1 MNQDAP
7 NQSSKQDKSKQS
19 SNPAASNQA
28 ASNQAAS
35 NGSSAS
41 PEKLRPGPTFTP
53 PADILEKGET
63 AIVYLDVPGADADGL
78 DVTLERRIL
87 TISARVTSPAP
98 EGYAPAYIEF
108 RDGVYERRFAFSDQM
123 DGGRI
128 DATIKDGVLRLTI
141 PKSPDAGAK
150 KISVKAA

>member
-7 NQSSKQDKSKQS
+7 NQSSKQDESKQS
-19 SNPAASNQA
+19 STPATSNGS
-28 ASNQAAS
+28 SNRAAS

-41 PEKLRPGPTFTP
+41 PEKLRPGPIFTP
-53 PADILEKGET
+53 PADILEKGDT
-63 AIVYLDVPGADADGL
+63 AVIYLDVPGADAGGL

-98 EGYAPAYIEF
+98 EGYAPAYMEF

>member
-7 NQSSKQDKSKQS
+7 NQSSKQDESKQS
-19 SNPAASNQA
+19 SNPAASNGPSNRA
-28 ASNQAAS
+28 ASNE
-35 NGSSAS
+35 SSAS
-41 PEKLRPGPTFTP
+41 PERLRPGATLTP
-53 PADILEKGET
+53 PADILEKGDT
-63 AIVYLDVPGADADGL
+63 AIVYLDVPGADASGL

-128 DATIKDGVLRLTI
+128 DAALKDGVLRLTI

-150 KISVKAA
+150 KIAVKAA

>member
-7 NQSSKQDKSKQS
+7 NQSSKQDESKQS
-19 SNPAASNQA
+19 SNPAASNGP
-28 ASNQAAS
+28 SNRATS
-35 NGSSAS
+35 NESSAS
-41 PEKLRPGPTFTP
+41 PERLRPEATLTP
-53 PADILEKGET
+53 HADILEKGDT
-63 AIVYLDVPGADADGL
+63 AIVYLDVPGADASGL

-123 DGGRI
+123 DDGRI
-128 DATIKDGVLRLTI
+128 DATLKDGVLRLTI

-150 KISVKAA
+150 KIAVKAA

>member
-7 NQSSKQDKSKQS
+7 NQSSKQDESKQS
-19 SNPAASNQA
+19 STPATSNGSSNRAS
-28 ASNQAAS
+28 S

-41 PEKLRPGPTFTP
+41 PEKLRPGPIFTP
-53 PADILEKGET
+53 PADILEKGDT
-63 AIVYLDVPGADADGL
+63 AVIYLDVPGADAGGL

-98 EGYAPAYIEF
+98 EGYAPAYMEF

>member
-7 NQSSKQDKSKQS
+7 NQSSKQDESKQS
-19 SNPAASNQA
+19 SNPAASNGPSNRA
-28 ASNQAAS
+28 ASNE
-35 NGSSAS
+35 SSAS
-41 PEKLRPGPTFTP
+41 PERLRPGAILTP
-53 PADILEKGET
+53 PADILEKGDT
-63 AIVYLDVPGADADGL
+63 AIVYLDVPGADASGL

-87 TISARVTSPAP
+87 TISARVTSPAS

-128 DATIKDGVLRLTI
+128 DATLKDGVLRLTI

-150 KISVKAA
+150 KIAVKAA

>member
-7 NQSSKQDKSKQS
+7 NQSSKQDESKQS
-19 SNPAASNQA
+19 SNPAASNGP
-28 ASNQAAS
+28 SNRAE
-35 NGSSAS
+35 SSAS
-41 PEKLRPGPTFTP
+41 PERLRPGATLTP
-53 PADILEKGET
+53 PADILEKGDT
-63 AIVYLDVPGADADGL
+63 AIVYLDVPGADASGL

-128 DATIKDGVLRLTI
+128 DATLKDGVLRLTI

-150 KISVKAA
+150 KIAVKAA

>member
-7 NQSSKQDKSKQS
+7 NQSLSQD
-19 SNPAASNQA
+19 ASNAPSNHGA
-28 ASNQAAS
+28 A
-35 NGSSAS
+35 NGSSTQGAANGPFAS
-41 PEKLRPGPTFTP
+41 PEKMRPGPVFTP
-53 PADILEKGET
+53 PADILEKGDT
-63 AIVYLDVPGADADGL
+63 AVIYLDVPGADASGL

-128 DATIKDGVLRLTI
+128 DATLKDGVLRLTI

-150 KISVKAA
+150 KIAVKAA

>member
-7 NQSSKQDKSKQS
+7 NQSSKQDESKQS
-19 SNPAASNQA
+19 SNPAASNGPSNRA
-28 ASNQAAS
+28 ASNE
-35 NGSSAS
+35 SSAS
-41 PEKLRPGPTFTP
+41 PERLRPGATLTP
-53 PADILEKGET
+53 PADILEKGDT
-63 AIVYLDVPGADADGL
+63 AIVYLDVPGADASGL
-78 DVTLERRIL
+78 DVTLEKRIL
-87 TISARVTSPAP
+87 TISARVTSQAP

-128 DATIKDGVLRLTI
+128 DATLKDGVLRLTI

-150 KISVKAA
+150 KIAVKAA

>member
-7 NQSSKQDKSKQS
+7 NQSSKQDESKQS
-19 SNPAASNQA
+19 SNPAASNGSSNRA
-28 ASNQAAS
+28 ASNE
-35 NGSSAS
+35 SSAS
-41 PEKLRPGPTFTP
+41 PERLRPGATLTP
-53 PADILEKGET
+53 PADILEKGDT
-63 AIVYLDVPGADADGL
+63 AIVYLDIPGADPSGL

-108 RDGVYERRFAFSDQM
+108 SDGVYERRFAFSDQM

-128 DATIKDGVLRLTI
+128 DATLKDGVLRLTI

-150 KISVKAA
+150 KIAVKAA

>member
-7 NQSSKQDKSKQS
+7 NQSSKQDELKQS
-19 SNPAASNQA
+19 SNPPASNGS
-28 ASNQAAS
+28 SNRAAS

-41 PEKLRPGPTFTP
+41 PERLRPGATFTP
-53 PADILEKGET
+53 PADILEKGDT
-63 AIVYLDVPGADADGL
+63 AIVYLDVPGADAGSL
-78 DVTLERRIL
+78 DIMLERRIL
-87 TISARVTSPAP
+87 TISARVTTPAP
-98 EGYAPAYIEF
+98 AGYAPAYIEF

-128 DATIKDGVLRLTI
+128 DATLKDGVLRLTI

-150 KISVKAA
+150 KIAVKAA

>member
-7 NQSSKQDKSKQS
+7 NQSSKQDESKQS
-19 SNPAASNQA
+19 SNPAASNGPSNRA
-28 ASNQAAS
+28 ASNE
-35 NGSSAS
+35 SSAS
-41 PEKLRPGPTFTP
+41 PERLRPGATLTP
-53 PADILEKGET
+53 HADILEKGDT
-63 AIVYLDVPGADADGL
+63 AIVYLDVPGADASGL

-128 DATIKDGVLRLTI
+128 DATLKDGVLRLTI

-150 KISVKAA
+150 KIAVKAA

>member
-1 MNQDAP
+1 MA
-7 NQSSKQDKSKQS
+7 
-19 SNPAASNQA
+19 
-28 ASNQAAS
+28 
-35 NGSSAS
+35 
-41 PEKLRPGPTFTP
+41 ETLRPGAIFTP
-53 PADILEKGET
+53 PADILEKGDT
-63 AIVYLDVPGADADGL
+63 AIVYLDVPGADASGL

-87 TISARVTSPAP
+87 TLSARVTSPA

-128 DATIKDGVLRLTI
+128 DATLKDGVLRLTI

-150 KISVKAA
+150 KIAVKAA

>member
-7 NQSSKQDKSKQS
+7 NQSSKQDESKQS
-19 SNPAASNQA
+19 SSPSASNGH
-28 ASNQAAS
+28 SNAS

-41 PEKLRPGPTFTP
+41 PERLRPGATFTP
-53 PADILEKGET
+53 PADILEKGDT
-63 AIVYLDVPGADADGL
+63 AIVYLDVPGADAGGL

-98 EGYAPAYIEF
+98 EGYAPAYLEF

-128 DATIKDGVLRLTI
+128 DATLKDGVLRLTI
-141 PKSPDAGAK
+141 PKSTDAGAK
-150 KISVKAA
+150 KIAVKAA